1 MNFRT
6 NISILFLTVC
16 LFLFIN
22 GCGEKNNNRN
32 NPAFLEELANR
43 EIKKVADADI
53 LKAAY
58 SQGSTISEN
67 AQKFIFSQLQEQL
80 QNGDIESALKFCNT
94 NAYPFTDAI
103 AAETNSVVK
112 RTSFKTRNKSN
123 SPDSLE
129 AMLLDS
135 YLYNVENNLTLDD
148 NVQKMDEE
156 YLLYTKPIL
165 LNNPL
170 CLQCHGEVGKDI
182 SLENYEIIKNLYPE
196 DEAIGYK
203 QGDFRGMWSIKLSR
217 KELIKSL

>member
-1 MNFRT
+1 MNL
-6 NISILFLTVC
+6 LFKIPVLLLAIC
-16 LFLFIN
+16 FFFLAS

-43 EIKKVADADI
+43 EIKKVSDADI

-58 SQGSTISEN
+58 TQGSTISEN
-67 AQKFIFSQLQEQL
+67 AQKSIFSQLQEQL
-80 QNGDIESALKFCNT
+80 QNGNIESALKFCNA
-94 NAYPFTDAI
+94 NAHPLTDSI
-103 AAETNSVVK
+103 AAETESLIK

-129 AMLLDS
+129 TMLLDS

-148 NVQKMDEE
+148 NVQKVDEE

-182 SLENYEIIKNLYPE
+182 SPESYEVIKNLYPE
-196 DEAIGYK
+196 DEATGYK
-203 QGDFRGMWSIKLSR
+203 QGDFRGMWSIMLSR